1 MHSNPASAAKRPR
14 PLWRRFV
21 PAVPACAGLVALRP
35 APALADMLTGGL
47 LGSVFR
53 GDEFTGPRVI
63 DIVALGVLIFLLL
76 RLVLGRSKKG
86 PQQPFPSERPGPDTP
101 PDISRGT
108 PSETSRDA
116 PSSHPARPPQKP
128 DMYTNAQA
136 TWDALRSKPSDTPA
150 PRPSGQPPAAASP
163 DEEFLAGAKM
173 AYSRIRGA
181 VAQRDFDDLASFTT
195 PQYLANLKNSLP
207 LSPPPEPDILLVE
220 ASLVERREEDSR
232 TVMIVDYSILIH
244 EQDAP
249 HNIDRFERWTF
260 VRDNAAPGANWLLD
274 GMEERRR

>member
-1 MHSNPASAAKRPR
+1 
-14 PLWRRFV
+14 
-21 PAVPACAGLVALRP
+21 
-35 APALADMLTGGL
+35 MLTGGL

-63 DIVALGVLIFLLL
+63 DIVALGLLIFLLL
-76 RLVLGRSKKG
+76 RLVLGRSKKS
-86 PQQPFPSERPGPDTP
+86 PQQPFPSDRPGPDTP
-101 PDISRGT
+101 PDKFPDAPRGA
-108 PSETSRDA
+108 PSETSQEA
-116 PSSHPARPPQKP
+116 PSSRPARPLQKT

-136 TWDALRSKPSDTPA
+136 TWDALRSKPTDTTA
-150 PRPSGQPPAAASP
+150 PGPSGQPPAAASP
-163 DEEFLAGAKM
+163 DEEFLTGAKM

-220 ASLVERREEDSR
+220 ATLAERREEASR
-232 TVMIVDYSILIH
+232 TVMVVDYNILIH